1 MVKALGNY
9 NKEGFEMSRPI
20 IWKKKN
26 MRIAFFMLLWLP
38 FLLIST
44 GCAGTELENKYFPL
58 AVLLE
63 AGRQQY
69 DVCYLS
75 QNLSEIAN
83 ERANGDNQTAEA
95 ASGATYYEAQKS
107 FEKNNRCKLDLS
119 HTKALIFQEDMMD
132 NKEFVRFLDTVRKEN
147 TYARN
152 TLVFLAGCS
161 MKKLQKLNS
170 DMDVPLGSYLEQ
182 MIENEQDQKEQSVIT
197 LGNLLNEQANQ
208 NRTLLIPVIK
218 AENSQP
224 VVSHY
229 KLLQDFVSKGT
240 ASIEEAQIYF
250 LLENGL
256 KQMDLR
262 LDYGAQVR
270 LSGLKCKR
278 KFQAEGGKVIQQ
290 LFITADA
297 KLITG
302 SVLKS
307 AVESTL
313 QEKMLQVFWNQMEE
327 NQADITDSYRRLAME
342 APEIYRDYVG
352 HVEEYRIALECSPS
366 VTITIK

>member
-1 MVKALGNY
+1 MY
-9 NKEGFEMSRPI
+9 RTI
-20 IWKKKN
+20 IWKKKKI
-26 MRIAFFMLLWLP
+26 RAAFFLLFWLP
-38 FLLIST
+38 FMLIPA

-63 AGRQQY
+63 AERQQY
-69 DVCYLS
+69 NVCYLS

-83 ERANGDNQTAEA
+83 ERADGENQTTEG

-119 HTKALIFQEDMMD
+119 HTKALIIQEDMID
-132 NKEFVRFLDTVRKEN
+132 SKEFLRLIDTVRKEN
-147 TYARN
+147 MYARN
-152 TLVFLAGCS
+152 TLVFLAGS
-161 MKKLQKLNS
+161 NMKKLQKLNS

-182 MIENEQDQKEQSVIT
+182 MVQNEQDQKEQAVIT

-218 AENSQP
+218 AENEQP
-224 VVSHY
+224 VITHY
-229 KLLQDFVSKGT
+229 KLLQDFVSKGI

-250 LLENGL
+250 LLENEL

-270 LSGLKCKR
+270 LTDLKCKR
-278 KFQAEGGKVIQQ
+278 KFQTEGGKVIQQ

-307 AVESTL
+307 AVESLL
-313 QEKMLQVFWNQMEE
+313 QEKVLQVFWNQIEE
-327 NQADITDSYRRLAME
+327 NQADITDSYLRLAME
-342 APEIYRDYVG
+342 APDIYRDYVG
-352 HVEEYRIALECSPS
+352 HVEEYRINLECSPS
-366 VTITIK
+366 VTITLK